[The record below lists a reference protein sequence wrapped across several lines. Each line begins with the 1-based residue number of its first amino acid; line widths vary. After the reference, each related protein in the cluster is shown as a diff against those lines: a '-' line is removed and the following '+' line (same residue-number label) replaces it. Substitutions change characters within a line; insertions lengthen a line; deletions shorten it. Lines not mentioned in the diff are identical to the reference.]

1 MSQYRAPLAEM
12 QFAMIELAGLDEIA
26 RLPGFE
32 DATPDTV
39 AAILEEA
46 DKFATE
52 VLESAEPHRRPR
64 RRAPRGGRSCDD
76 TGRIP

>member
-1 MSQYRAPLAEM
+1 MSQYRAPLADM
-12 QFAMIELAGLDEIA
+12 QFVMNELAGLAEVA
-26 RLPGFE
+26 ALPGFE

-52 VLESAEPHRRPR
+52 VLDPLNRVGDREGARLAGDGTRR
-64 RRAPRGGRSCDD
+64 
-76 TGRIP
+76 

>member
-1 MSQYRAPLAEM
+1 MHFVM
-12 QFAMIELAGLDEIA
+12 NELAGLGEVA
-26 RLPGFE
+26 QLPGFE

-52 VLESAEPHRRPR
+52 VLDPLNRVGRSRGRAA
-64 RRAPRGGRSCDD
+64 RAP
-76 TGRIP
+76 TAA